1 MTRYIP
7 ETGWGITVNID
18 QDEVFQPIRDLQN
31 LLLILFFISLLIA
44 IIFSVIFSHQI
55 THPILELTETTL
67 KISQGNYQDK
77 LKINSQ
83 DEIGQLAKA
92 FNEMTENL
100 LRSNQELKEEIITR
114 KNIEAE
120 MEKFTYVSS
129 HDLQEPLRTITS
141 FSQLLEKK
149 YKGKIDTEAQE
160 YIDFIIIASVKMKNL
175 ISDLLSYSKISYE
188 AKDFNQVDFNKITD
202 YVISAL
208 KPDIEKSGAEI
219 KFDTLPVVR
228 ANYIQMIQL
237 LKNLVQNS
245 LKFKDQRKPEIH
257 ISAKNTNNE
266 WLFTVSDN
274 GIGIEKQY
282 FNKVFVP
289 FQQLS
294 KQYEGTGLGLTI
306 CRKIIEIHNGKI
318 WIESEEGK
326 GSTFYFTLPV

>member
-1 MTRYIP
+1 VTRYIP